1 MLELHSFLNEQ
12 DECYFF
18 IEKTSG
24 RDYSYSKANNLI
36 SNLKKKPS
44 TKDTAQWDYKL
55 QAMTLCSNSLGT
67 AINHNW
73 LRDAVLVP
81 IPPSKAKDHPEYDDR
96 MKVICEQLDVP
107 FDVDVR
113 DLVTHHSSHE
123 AVHEGGH
130 RLSPTELM
138 EIFEIDESLTA
149 PEPTK
154 IGIIDDVLTAGSHYR
169 AMHTLY
175 QPALIRTHVPISSF
189 RWT

>member
-1 MLELHSFLNEQ
+1 
-12 DECYFF
+12 
-18 IEKTSG
+18 
-24 RDYSYSKANNLI
+24 
-36 SNLKKKPS
+36 
-44 TKDTAQWDYKL
+44 
-55 QAMTLCSNSLGT
+55 
-67 AINHNW
+67 
-73 LRDAVLVP
+73 
-81 IPPSKAKDHPEYDDR
+81 

-169 AMHTLY
+169 AMHTLLSRRFP
-175 QPALIRTHVPISSF
+175 QAQIVGFFIARRIFPTDQAAEDFPDD
-189 RWT
+189 